1 MSVGFCSRRSRRF
14 LLVRP
19 APGFRY
25 NADGVPRSV
34 GDYGCCYSASV
45 SDIYGIFLFAST
57 GGHNS
62 RAAAHGRAFGIQL
75 RCLSE

>member
-1 MSVGFCSRRSRRF
+1 M
-14 LLVRP
+14 
-19 APGFRY
+19 
-25 NADGVPRSV
+25 PRSI

>member
-1 MSVGFCSRRSRRF
+1 MPSGT
-14 LLVRP
+14 

-45 SDIYGIFLFAST
+45 SGIYGIFLFAST

-62 RAAAHGRAFGIQL
+62 RAAAHGRAFSLPL